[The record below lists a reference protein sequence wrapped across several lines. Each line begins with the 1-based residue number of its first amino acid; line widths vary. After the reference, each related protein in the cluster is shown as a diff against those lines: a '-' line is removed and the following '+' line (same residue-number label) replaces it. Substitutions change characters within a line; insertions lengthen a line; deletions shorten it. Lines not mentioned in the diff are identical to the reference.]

1 MIFRTFLI
9 TLFFLNF
16 VQGQTVNSLFV
27 GNWQLHNQ
35 GNNYS
40 EMHFTDNQVY
50 FIDEITA
57 TKSFYYNYYVK
68 KDTLYLTFNK
78 TEIYHLKYYFRD
90 NTMTLIKDETTSEYK
105 KIEEPIVTFYDF
117 NCSLKI
123 TYDEFI
129 TSFYDGFYQRID
141 TYRNTYPKVKSNNTR
156 IETPESIA
164 VFDEFENQIKN
175 NQNVFIKEINRIKIK
190 DGIKK
195 IKKPRI
201 IEVIDSANQNTKIIK
216 IEYDAYTY
224 NYTFF
229 DGNVVD
235 DFVVIDCSFEPRP
248 CKDLCTFQSQLVLE
262 SQNFEI
268 KPYDIKFKI
277 LKRL

>member
-1 MIFRTFLI
+1 MIIRTFLI
-9 TLFFLNF
+9 TLFFSNF
-16 VQGQTVNSLFV
+16 VQSQTVNNLFV
-27 GNWQLHNQ
+27 GNWQLYNQ
-35 GNNYS
+35 DTNYS

-50 FIDEITA
+50 FIDEMTA

-68 KDTLYLTFNK
+68 KDSLYLTFNK
-78 TEIYHLKYYFRD
+78 TEIYHLKYYFKD
-90 NTMTLIKDETTSEYK
+90 NIMTLIKDETTSEYK

-129 TSFYDGFYQRID
+129 TSFYDGFSQRID
-141 TYRNTYPKVKSNNTR
+141 IYRNTYPKVKSNNTH
-156 IETPESIA
+156 IEFPESIA

-175 NQNVFIKEINRIKIK
+175 SQNVLIKEINRIKIK

-201 IEVIDSANQNTKIIK
+201 IEVIDSDNQNTKIIK

-229 DGNVVD
+229 DGYVVD

>member
-1 MIFRTFLI
+1 MIIRTFLI
-9 TLFFLNF
+9 TLFFSNF
-16 VQGQTVNSLFV
+16 VQSQTVNNLFV
-27 GNWQLHNQ
+27 GNWQLNNQ
-35 GNNYS
+35 DTNYS

-50 FIDEITA
+50 FIDEMTA

-68 KDTLYLTFNK
+68 KDSLYLTFNK
-78 TEIYHLKYYFRD
+78 TEIYHLKYYFKD
-90 NTMTLIKDETTSEYK
+90 NIMTLIKDETTSEYK
-105 KIEEPIVTFYDF
+105 KIEEPIVTYYDF

-129 TSFYDGFYQRID
+129 TSFYDGYSQRID
-141 TYRNTYPKVKSNNTR
+141 TYRNTYPKVKSNNTH
-156 IETPESIA
+156 IESQESIA

-175 NQNVFIKEINRIKIK
+175 SQNVLIKEINRIKIK

-201 IEVIDSANQNTKIIK
+201 IEVIDSDNQNTKIIK

-229 DGNVVD
+229 DGYVVD